1 MKLISYIFAAFLLLF
16 SVSAC
21 QSGRQGGESPAG
33 DTLTLTYAQLL
44 TVVDYDGY
52 SVASIKD
59 PWNKGRTL
67 HEYVLLPREGQIP
80 EHLPKATVVRTPVS
94 KAVIYTSVHSSLVQE
109 LGAEQQI
116 GGVCD
121 FQYIHVPY
129 IIQGVKNGSI
139 MDCGDAMSPDL
150 ERIIDL
156 EPDAIMLSPFENSGG
171 YGRVEE
177 LGVPIVECADYMET
191 SALGRAEWMK
201 FYGRLFDKAQ
211 EADSLFAEV
220 DRSYQALKQLASET
234 ESYPE
239 VVADMKTGSVWYVPG
254 GQSTQGKLFA
264 DAHAQYPY
272 ADDTH
277 SGSLALSFET
287 VFDKCGEADVW
298 IFRYNQPTPMTYR
311 QLAADYAGNAEMKA
325 YKQRHIFGCNTNA
338 SLFYEET
345 PFHPDRLL
353 SEYIQIF
360 HPEIDLGGLR
370 YYTPLSE

>member
-1 MKLISYIFAAFLLLF
+1 MRLISYIFAAFLLLL
-16 SVSAC
+16 SVGAC
-21 QSGRQGGESPAG
+21 QSGKQGGESPAG
-33 DTLTLTYAQLL
+33 DTLTLAHAQLL
-44 TVVDYDGY
+44 TIVDYDGY

-59 PWNKGRTL
+59 PWNKGGKL
-67 HEYVLLPREGQIP
+67 HEYVLVPSDSQIP
-80 EHLPKATVVRTPVS
+80 DHLPKATVVRTPVS
-94 KAVIYTSVHSSLVQE
+94 KAVIYTSVHSALVQE
-109 LGAEQQI
+109 LGAEQHI

-129 IIQGVKNGSI
+129 IIQGVQEGSI
-139 MDCGDAMSPDL
+139 TDCGDAMSPDL

-211 EADSLFAEV
+211 QADSLFAEV
-220 DRSYQALKQLASET
+220 DRSYQELKQLASET

-264 DAHAQYPY
+264 DAHAYYPY

-277 SGSLALSFET
+277 SGSLALSFEA

-298 IFRYNQPTPMTYR
+298 IFRYNQPIPMTYR

-325 YKQRHIFGCNTNA
+325 FKQRKIFGCNTNA

-353 SEYIQIF
+353 SEYIQLF

-370 YYTPLSE
+370 YYSKLSE